1 MYKKKPLFIVFEGVE
16 GCGKSYQSLKLF
28 NNLKKLGIKSLLT
41 REPGGTLLAEEIRE
55 LLLRR
60 HDEEM
65 DAITELLLIFA
76 ARAQHLNTKIKRSLA
91 EGMWVLCDRFTDATY
106 AYQGAGRGLDTK
118 LISQLER
125 LVQENLRPDLTVIF
139 DLDAR
144 IGLERARQRGQ
155 LDRIE
160 SQKLEFFQRVR
171 EGYQNIASRERAR
184 CLVIDASRPREAVRQ
199 TLRSA
204 LEDKMQVYLDE

>member
-1 MYKKKPLFIVFEGVE
+1 MRRKGLFITVEGVE
-16 GCGKSYQSLKLF
+16 GSGKST
-28 NNLKKLGIKSLLT
+28 NLEVIEEFLSERLIEYTIT

-60 HDEEM
+60 HEEEM
-65 DAITELLLIFA
+65 DATTELLLIFA

-91 EGMWVLCDRFTDATY
+91 EGVWVLCDRFTDATY
-106 AYQGAGRGLDTK
+106 AYQGAGRGLDAK
-118 LISQLER
+118 LISQLES
-125 LVQENLRPDLTVIF
+125 LVQVNLRPDLTVIF
-139 DLDAR
+139 DLDPR

-171 EGYQNIASRERAR
+171 EGYKNIASHESAR
-184 CLVIDASRPREAVRQ
+184 CLVIDASQTREAVRQ
-199 TLRSA
+199 TLRTA
-204 LEDKMQVYLDE
+204 LEDKMQAYLNE

>member
-1 MYKKKPLFIVFEGVE
+1 MRRKGLFITVEGVE
-16 GCGKSYQSLKLF
+16 GSGKST
-28 NNLKKLGIKSLLT
+28 NIEVIKEFLAERVVDYTIT

-60 HDEEM
+60 HEEEM
-65 DAITELLLIFA
+65 DATTELLLIFA
-76 ARAQHLNTKIKRSLA
+76 ARVQHLNTKIKRSLA
-91 EGMWVLCDRFTDATY
+91 EGVWVLCDRFTDATY
-106 AYQGAGRGLDTK
+106 AYQGAGRGLDAK

-125 LVQENLRPDLTVIF
+125 LVQVNLRPDLTVIF
-139 DLDAR
+139 DLDPR

-171 EGYQNIASRERAR
+171 EGYKNIASHETAR
-184 CLVIDASRPREAVRQ
+184 CLVIDASQTMEAVRQ
-199 TLRSA
+199 TLRTA
-204 LEDKMQVYLDE
+204 LEDKMQAYLNE

>member
-1 MYKKKPLFIVFEGVE
+1 MRRKGLFITVEGVE
-16 GCGKSYQSLKLF
+16 GSGKSTNIEVIEEFLSERMVEYT
-28 NNLKKLGIKSLLT
+28 IT
-41 REPGGTLLAEEIRE
+41 REPGGTLLGEEIRE

-60 HDEEM
+60 HEEEM
-65 DAITELLLIFA
+65 DATTELLLIFA

-91 EGMWVLCDRFTDATY
+91 EGVWVLCDRFTDATY
-106 AYQGAGRGLDTK
+106 AYQGAGRGLDEK

-125 LVQENLRPDLTVIF
+125 LVQVNLRPDLTVIF
-139 DLDAR
+139 DLDPR

-171 EGYQNIASRERAR
+171 EGYKNIASHESAR
-184 CLVIDASRPREAVRQ
+184 CLVIDASQTVEAVRQ
-199 TLRSA
+199 TLRTA
-204 LEDKMQVYLDE
+204 LEDKMQAYLNE

>member
-1 MYKKKPLFIVFEGVE
+1 MRRKGLFITVEGVE
-16 GCGKSYQSLKLF
+16 GSGKSTNIEVIEEFLSERMVEYT
-28 NNLKKLGIKSLLT
+28 IT
-41 REPGGTLLAEEIRE
+41 REPGGTLLGEEIRE

-60 HDEEM
+60 HEEEM
-65 DAITELLLIFA
+65 DATTELLLIFA

-91 EGMWVLCDRFTDATY
+91 EGVWVLCDRFTDATY
-106 AYQGAGRGLDTK
+106 AYQGAGRGLDAK

-125 LVQENLRPDLTVIF
+125 LVKVNLRPDLTVIF
-139 DLDAR
+139 DLDPR

-171 EGYQNIASRERAR
+171 EGYKNIASHESAR
-184 CLVIDASRPREAVRQ
+184 CLVIDASQTREAVRQ
-199 TLRSA
+199 TLRTA
-204 LEDKMQVYLDE
+204 LEDKMQAYLNG

>member
-1 MYKKKPLFIVFEGVE
+1 MYKRKSFFIVFEGIE
-16 GCGKSYQSLKLF
+16 GCGKSYQSLKLL
-28 NNLKKLGIKSLLT
+28 NNLKKKKIKTILT